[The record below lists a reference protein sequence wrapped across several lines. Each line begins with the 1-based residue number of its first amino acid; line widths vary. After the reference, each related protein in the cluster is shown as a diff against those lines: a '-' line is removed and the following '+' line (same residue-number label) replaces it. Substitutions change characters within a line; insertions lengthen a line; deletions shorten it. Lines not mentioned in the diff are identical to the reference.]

1 MHDSYYRVIK
11 YYGYIGKAPNK
22 TGKRKDDG
30 IGGET
35 TANMGKVTSVTM
47 PVITGETGGFSS
59 FLGTFSVTFLRL
71 NTMIIQ
77 PKYNSPFS
85 DVVSSNAPPLHS
97 DGSHPIRGFLFG
109 E

>member
-1 MHDSYYRVIK
+1 M
-11 YYGYIGKAPNK
+11 
-22 TGKRKDDG
+22 KR

-35 TANMGKVTSVTM
+35 TANMEKVTSVTM

-59 FLGTFSVTFLRL
+59 YLGTFFVTFYRL
-71 NTMIIQ
+71 NNMIIQ

-85 DVVSSNAPPLHS
+85 DVVSSNAPPLHV

-109 E
+109 G

>member
-1 MHDSYYRVIK
+1 M
-11 YYGYIGKAPNK
+11 
-22 TGKRKDDG
+22 KR

-35 TANMGKVTSVTM
+35 EANMGKVTSVTM
-47 PVITGETGGFSS
+47 PVITGENRGFSS
-59 FLGTFSVTFLRL
+59 FLGTFFVIFLRL

-85 DVVSSNAPPLHS
+85 DVVSSNAPTFHS
-97 DGSHPIRGFLFG
+97 LDVSHPIRGFLFG